1 MGQRQPRPQGTQTA
15 PARLTRAQTQSERQ
29 LENRETRVEFAATLA
44 QYVQS
49 VSLDAVPQRDR
60 EIAKLAI
67 LDQIGVALA
76 AVGEPPGSKVQAM
89 ADRVTGN
96 VATVL
101 GTPRKTSTW
110 LAALVNGTLGHTLD
124 FDDCSS
130 FGHPSVVLVPA
141 MLASGESQQRSGR
154 ELLEAYIA
162 GYEVGEALSRIVP
175 RRADQFHGLHST
187 ALFGPLTSATVSG
200 KLLRLD
206 ASSQRHAWGIAAS
219 QAGGITGNFG
229 THTKPLHG
237 GIASQAGV
245 MAAELAASGFEAN
258 VNALDGPL
266 GYIDSVVA
274 AGRMEGVD
282 VAKATSELGM
292 WHIADTWRMKKY
304 PCGYIAQGAIDAAL
318 SFRQHTAMRLDDLA
332 SVEIRVPHL
341 QPYFRVRPA
350 GEFSGKFGY
359 EYPVLCALLDGEVV
373 KRTFSEAAFKRAEV
387 ARHIG
392 KFKTLEDPAATDG
405 PLGVLVIEAQGKTI
419 RQPIEIPLGDHRRP
433 VPPSQVVDKYLRNAA
448 EVLGADGAEE
458 TARML
463 QQLETLPSLR
473 PLLDRLA
480 RRA

>member
-1 MGQRQPRPQGTQTA
+1 MEFGQ
-15 PARLTRAQTQSERQ
+15 
-29 LENRETRVEFAATLA
+29 TLA
-44 QYVQS
+44 EYVEG
-49 VSLDAVPQRDR
+49 VTLDKIPQRDVQ
-60 EIAKLAI
+60 IAKLAL

-76 AVGEPPGSKVQAM
+76 GVGEDPGVKVQNM
-89 ADRVTGN
+89 VDRCTAN
-96 VATVL
+96 EATVL

-141 MLASGESQQRSGR
+141 MLATGETQNRSGR
-154 ELLEAYIA
+154 ELLEAYVA
-162 GYEVGEALSRIVP
+162 GFEVGEALSRIVP

-187 ALFGPLTSATVSG
+187 AMFGPLTSATVSG
-200 KLLRLD
+200 KLLGLT
-206 ASSQRHAWGIAAS
+206 SMQQRHAWGIAAS

-258 VNALDGPL
+258 PDALDAPL

-282 VAKATSELGM
+282 VGKATQGLKD
-292 WHIADTWRMKKY
+292 WHIADTWRLKKY

-318 SFRQHTAMRLDDLA
+318 QFRGETGMRLEDLT

-341 QPYFRVRPA
+341 QPYFRVRPT

-359 EYPVLCALLDGEVV
+359 EYPVACAILDGQVI
-373 KRTFSEAAFKRAEV
+373 KSTFSDKSFKRPELQ
-387 ARHIG
+387 RHLA
-392 KFKTLEDPAATDG
+392 KFKTLEDPASAKQG
-405 PLGVLVIEAQGKTI
+405 PLGALVIEAKGKTI
-419 RQPIEIPLGDHRRP
+419 VQPIEYPLGDCRRP
-433 VPPSQVVDKYLRNAA
+433 APPELVIEKYVRNAG
-448 EVLGADGAEE
+448 EVIGAELARK
-458 TARML
+458 TAQML
-463 QQLETLPSLR
+463 LAIETLPSIR
-473 PLLDRLA
+473 PVLDLLA
-480 RRA
+480 KRA

>member
-1 MGQRQPRPQGTQTA
+1 MKVIGH
-15 PARLTRAQTQSERQ
+15 
-29 LENRETRVEFAATLA
+29 NVEFGQTLA
-44 QYVQS
+44 EYVKG
-49 VSLDAVPQRDR
+49 VTLDKVPQRDI

-76 AVGEPPGSKVQAM
+76 GVGEDPGVKVQDMVNRCTA
-89 ADRVTGN
+89 N
-96 VATVL
+96 EATVL
-101 GTPRKTSTW
+101 GTPRKTTTW

-141 MLASGESQQRSGR
+141 MLATGETQDRSGR

-187 ALFGPLTSATVSG
+187 AMFGPLTSATVSG
-200 KLLRLD
+200 RLLGLNT
-206 ASSQRHAWGIAAS
+206 AQQRHAWGIAAS

-258 VNALDGPL
+258 PDALDAPL
-266 GYIDSVVA
+266 GYINSVVA

-282 VAKATSELGM
+282 VGKATAGLGQ
-292 WHIADTWRMKKY
+292 WHIADTWRLKKY

-318 SFRQHTAMRLDDLA
+318 RFREESGLRLEDLT

-341 QPYFRVRPA
+341 QPYFRVRPT

-359 EYPVLCALLDGEVV
+359 EYPVACAILDGEVV
-373 KRTFSEAAFKRAEV
+373 KKSFSDQAFNRPEIK
-387 ARHIG
+387 HNLG
-392 KFKTLEDPAATDG
+392 KFKTLEDPASKEKG
-405 PLGVLVIEAQGKTI
+405 PLGVLVIEAKGKTI
-419 RQPIEIPLGDHRRP
+419 MQPIEIPLGDAKRP
-433 VPPSQVVDKYLRNAA
+433 VPPAQVVEKYVRNAG
-448 EVLGADGAEE
+448 EVVGTDVARQTAQMLLEIE
-458 TARML
+458 TI
-463 QQLETLPSLR
+463 PSIR

-480 RRA
+480 KRI

>member
-1 MGQRQPRPQGTQTA
+1 
-15 PARLTRAQTQSERQ
+15 
-29 LENRETRVEFAATLA
+29 VTL
-44 QYVQS
+44 
-49 VSLDAVPQRDR
+49 DRVPQRD
-60 EIAKLAI
+60 IDVAKLAI

-76 AVGEPPGSKVQAM
+76 GVGEAPGVKVQAM
-89 ADRVTGN
+89 VDRVTGGE
-96 VATVL
+96 ATVL
-101 GTPRKTSTW
+101 GNPRKTSTW

-141 MLASGESQQRSGR
+141 MLASGETQDRSGR

-200 KLLRLD
+200 KLLHLD
-206 ASSQRHAWGIAAS
+206 ESKQRHAWGIAAS

-258 VNALDGPL
+258 PDALDGPL

-282 VAKATSELGM
+282 VAKATAGLAQ
-292 WHIADTWRMKKY
+292 WHIADTWRLKKY

-318 SFRQHTAMRLDDLA
+318 RFREQSGLRLDDLG

-359 EYPVLCALLDGEVV
+359 EYPVLCAILDGEVV
-373 KRTFSEAAFKRAEV
+373 KQTFSDAAFKRAEIG
-387 ARHIG
+387 RHLG
-392 KFKTLEDPAATDG
+392 KFSTLEDPNATDG

-433 VPPSQVVDKYLRNAA
+433 LPPSQVVDKYVRNAA
-448 EVLGADGAEE
+448 EVIGKDAAER

-463 QQLETLPSLR
+463 QQLETLPSIR
-473 PLLDRLA
+473 PVLDVLA

>member
-1 MGQRQPRPQGTQTA
+1 M
-15 PARLTRAQTQSERQ
+15 
-29 LENRETRVEFAATLA
+29 EFGATLA
-44 QYVQS
+44 QYVKS
-49 VSLDAVPQRDR
+49 VTLDKIPQRD
-60 EIAKLAI
+60 IDVAKLAI

-76 AVGEPPGSKVQAM
+76 GVGEAPGTKVQSM
-89 ADRVTGN
+89 VDRVSGN
-96 VATVL
+96 EASVL
-101 GTPRKTSTW
+101 GSPRKTSTW

-141 MLASGESQQRSGR
+141 MLATGETQNRSGR
-154 ELLEAYIA
+154 DLLEAYIA
-162 GYEVGEALSRIVP
+162 GYEIGEALSRIVP

-200 KLLRLD
+200 KLLGLD
-206 ASSQRHAWGIAAS
+206 AGKQRHAWGIASS

-258 VNALDGPL
+258 PDALDAPL
-266 GYIDSVVA
+266 GYVSSVVA

-282 VAKATSELGM
+282 VNNATSELGR

-318 SFRQHTAMRLDDLA
+318 EFRNRSGLKLEDLA

-341 QPYFRVRPA
+341 QPYFRVRPT

-359 EYPVLCALLDGEVV
+359 EYPVASAILDGRVV
-373 KRTFSEAAFKRAEV
+373 KSTFSDEAFKRPEIK
-387 ARHIG
+387 RHLA

-405 PLGVLVIEAQGKTI
+405 PLGVLVIEAQGQTL

-433 VPPSQVVDKYLRNAA
+433 VPPSQVVEKYVRNASEVVSPAVA
-448 EVLGADGAEE
+448 EK
-458 TARML
+458 TAQML
-463 QQLETLPSLR
+463 QRIETLDSIR
-473 PLLDRLA
+473 PLLDLLSKRS
-480 RRA
+480 

>member
-1 MGQRQPRPQGTQTA
+1 
-15 PARLTRAQTQSERQ
+15 
-29 LENRETRVEFAATLA
+29 VEFGQTLA
-44 QYVQS
+44 EFVSS
-49 VSLDAVPQRDR
+49 VTLDKIPQRD
-60 EIAKLAI
+60 IDVAKLAI

-76 AVGEPPGSKVQAM
+76 GVGEDPGNKVQAM
-89 ADRVTGN
+89 VDRCTGN
-96 VATVL
+96 EATVL
-101 GTPRKTSTW
+101 GNPRKTTTW

-124 FDDCSS
+124 FDDCST

-141 MLASGESQQRSGR
+141 MLATGETRDRSGR

-162 GYEVGEALSRIVP
+162 GYEIGEALSQIVP

-200 KLLRLD
+200 RLLGLN
-206 ASSQRHAWGIAAS
+206 AMQQRHAWGIASS

-245 MAAELAASGFEAN
+245 MAAELAFSGFEAN
-258 VNALDGPL
+258 PDALDSPL
-266 GYIDSVVA
+266 GYVASVVA

-282 VAKATSELGM
+282 VNKATAQLGQ
-292 WHIADTWRMKKY
+292 WHIADTWRVKKY

-318 SFRQHTAMRLDDLA
+318 KFRADTGLQLKDLT

-359 EYPVLCALLDGEVV
+359 EYPVACAIMDGEVV
-373 KRTFSEAAFKRAEV
+373 KATFSDKAFNRPELKAQL
-387 ARHIG
+387 G
-392 KFKTLEDPAATDG
+392 KFKTIEDPASEKH
-405 PLGVLVIEAQGKTI
+405 GVLGALIMEAKGKI
-419 RQPIEIPLGDHRRP
+419 IVQPIELPTGHAKRPIPP
-433 VPPSQVVDKYLRNAA
+433 EQVIEKFHRNAA
-448 EVLGADGAEE
+448 EVVGMDVAREAS
-458 TARML
+458 RML
-463 QQLETLPSLR
+463 LAIETLPGIR

-480 RRA
+480 KRR

>member
-1 MGQRQPRPQGTQTA
+1 MEFGQ
-15 PARLTRAQTQSERQ
+15 
-29 LENRETRVEFAATLA
+29 TLA
-44 QYVQS
+44 DYVKS
-49 VSLDAVPQRDR
+49 VTLDKVPQRDI
-60 EIAKLAI
+60 EIARLAI

-76 AVGEPPGSKVQAM
+76 GVGEAPGVKVQDLVNRCTA
-89 ADRVTGN
+89 N
-96 VATVL
+96 EATVL

-141 MLASGESQQRSGR
+141 MLATGETQNRSGR

-200 KLLRLD
+200 RLLGLN
-206 ASSQRHAWGIAAS
+206 ATQQRHAWGIAAS

-237 GIASQAGV
+237 GLASQAGV

-258 VNALDGPL
+258 PDALDAPL
-266 GYIDSVVA
+266 GYIHAVVA

-282 VAKATSELGM
+282 VGKATAGLGQ
-292 WHIADTWRMKKY
+292 WHIADTWRLKKY

-318 SFRQHTAMRLDDLA
+318 RFREESGLRLEDLA

-341 QPYFRVRPA
+341 QPYFRVRPT

-359 EYPVLCALLDGEVV
+359 EYPVACAILDGQVV
-373 KRTFSEAAFKRAEV
+373 KKTFSDEAFNRPELKRYLG
-387 ARHIG
+387 R
-392 KFKTLEDPAATDG
+392 FKTLEDPASNEKG
-405 PLGVLVIEAQGKTI
+405 PLGVLLIEAKGKI
-419 RQPIEIPLGDHRRP
+419 IEQPIEIPLGDAKRP
-433 VPPSQVVDKYLRNAA
+433 VPPTQVVEKYVRNAS
-448 EVLGADGAEE
+448 EVLGEDMARQ

-463 QQLETLPSLR
+463 QEIETLSSIR
-473 PLLDRLA
+473 PVLDRLA
-480 RRA
+480 KRAH